1 MTHVVTDACV
11 NCKYTECVTVCP
23 VNCFKAGKNMLVI
36 DPDVCID
43 CGVCVIECPAKA
55 IKADT
60 EEGAEKWLPLNR
72 KYAALWPE
80 ITEAK
85 APMKNADALKDTA
98 DKLKDLD
105 PAPDPDEGS

>member
-1 MTHVVTDACV
+1 MAHVVTDACI

-60 EEGAEKWLPLNR
+60 EAGAEKWLAFNR
-72 KYAALWPE
+72 TYAEKWPT

-85 APMKNADALKDTA
+85 APLKNADAQKDTPG
-98 DKLKDLD
+98 KIKDLD
-105 PAPDPDEGS
+105 KNPDPEEL